1 MNQPQASQGHWAS
14 VANEPNNWQALT
26 DVPFEHVAGI
36 FLGGRTG
43 QEDSVGMLGPSASG
57 GESVFVVCDG
67 MGGER
72 GGARASGM
80 VRDAILRGYASE
92 RSRLSPDQAM
102 KRGIEEGHRQIQ
114 AAGAAEPEFSSM
126 GTTVVALATNGR
138 TVWHAHCGDSR
149 IYELEQGTLKRR
161 TKDHTRVQRMI
172 DENLIPVEVAEKL
185 PDAHVLSHAVGR
197 GELRVDC
204 GMFDVEDRARR
215 TFMLCSDGLH
225 GVLSDSILEK
235 VMAGFSAAAGVRI
248 MMELIRALNG
258 SDNTSVV
265 VLRFGAPIA
274 QGQEL
279 AIYQQ
284 AADEAGQAISVTMT
298 TGETRTVQPRPA
310 AAPPVVRAAT
320 LRSPAVAPKKTIS
333 KLNIALAGVLLA
345 GVGGYLWSKPS
356 PPTTTE
362 VSDARGSGGA
372 GGSADG
378 GNRSAE
384 PIVVQKA
391 DTIPSDRN
399 DVNNRPDDDTEYR
412 RLLDAYKT
420 KQDAFRPLDAQQR
433 EATRKESTLQDPR
446 DSRALKDARKQN
458 RKAKEMFEQAT
469 EERDA
474 ARKELCTYCAS
485 RGYAVPDCRDWTPT
499 DFEEPAKQNN
509 PLANP
514 PAERPAKPN
523 NPSATPAPP
532 RSTNPTPTNPKPT
545 TTPTPTIPATPPA
558 TPALPA
564 TAPEATPAP
573 EAKASAGDGNGSGGS
588 R

>member
-333 KLNIALAGVLLA
+333 RLNIALAGVLVL
-345 GVGGYLWSKPS
+345 GVGAYLALRPNVTSSAHTDNGSGSADKGAAEAGSGLKPVTPQIQAPPAALPLPEGGGSLPQQS
-356 PPTTTE
+356 PEGSDANGEADAEAKKTADAE
-362 VSDARGSGGA
+362 AKKKKADADAKKKADADAKKKADADAKKKADADAKKKADADARGGTG
-372 GGSADG
+372 
-378 GNRSAE
+378 
-384 PIVVQKA
+384 
-391 DTIPSDRN
+391 
-399 DVNNRPDDDTEYR
+399 
-412 RLLDAYKT
+412 
-420 KQDAFRPLDAQQR
+420 
-433 EATRKESTLQDPR
+433 
-446 DSRALKDARKQN
+446 
-458 RKAKEMFEQAT
+458 
-469 EERDA
+469 
-474 ARKELCTYCAS
+474 
-485 RGYAVPDCRDWTPT
+485 
-499 DFEEPAKQNN
+499 
-509 PLANP
+509 
-514 PAERPAKPN
+514 
-523 NPSATPAPP
+523 
-532 RSTNPTPTNPKPT
+532 
-545 TTPTPTIPATPPA
+545 
-558 TPALPA
+558 
-564 TAPEATPAP
+564 
-573 EAKASAGDGNGSGGS
+573 AGDGSGGP
-588 R
+588 